1 MEVRHVE
8 ARRTVKILVRIGA
21 LRALLRAARLSWRLV
36 RDPRTPLVHKLF
48 LAAAVALIVSPINWL
63 PSAIPIVGQMEDL
76 ALLALALNVFLKR
89 VPAGLRREHEAALGL
104 V

>member
-1 MEVRHVE
+1 
-8 ARRTVKILVRIGA
+8 VKILFR
-21 LRALLRAARLSWRLV
+21 LRVLRTLFRTAHLSWRLV
-36 RDPRTPLVHKLF
+36 RDPRTPLAHKLF